1 MVGVEGRASELQN
14 AGSVGRI
21 RVDRCGSGQVRAP
34 YSRLQGRGY
43 GGSRIQVLGGRIRV
57 DRCGSGQVR
66 APYSRLK
73 GRGYGGSRMEVLGAG
88 LGLTGVVLVRSELRI
103 RGYREGV
110 MVGPESRFWGA
121 GLGLTDVVLARL
133 ELRIR
138 G

>member
-57 DRCGSGQVR
+57 DRCGSGQAR

-73 GRGYGGSRMEVLGAG
+73 ERGYGGPRIQVLVGGHGGSRMQVQGGGVGVYICCGSGQG
-88 LGLTGVVLVRSELRI
+88 LGT
-103 RGYREGV
+103 
-110 MVGPESRFWGA
+110 A
-121 GLGLTDVVLARL
+121 
-133 ELRIR
+133 
-138 G
+138 